1 MGNQSRDLR
10 DKVIRGLAKVGLV
23 WALAVLGAVF
33 MTMSAQAQESGAGY
47 SLPAAHTD
55 AHTGTHTGS
64 HSGAFG
70 VSGGAPR
77 TAGIALALLILG
89 GGVTVLAIGAARGDR
104 VPEPTLGAEPE
115 PTVDLSLALGLGLFA

>member
-55 AHTGTHTGS
+55 AGTHTGPTS
-64 HSGAFG
+64 RGFG